1 MKGPVRSVNPA
12 FQLHFYALS
21 VPDIERDEN
30 SGAGG
35 AVGVSTDALAARRG
49 GGWGGLNLHVNA
61 NDCHPFSV
69 KNKVRRLTG
78 VMAPFQRQVKAP

>member
-12 FQLHFYALS
+12 FQPHFYALS

-49 GGWGGLNLHVNA
+49 GGGGWGGA
-61 NDCHPFSV
+61 
-69 KNKVRRLTG
+69 RL
-78 VMAPFQRQVKAP
+78 AREC